1 MRPIICVKNLNDFR
15 KDPQRFGYFTRATRY
30 KGHEHYY
37 IFKPAEKVTYENQ
50 LLSFN
55 KVTYE
60 VLLDIDMLQDL
71 HKDHTAAV
79 AYNIGSRG
87 YASANIVITNDL
99 NKLGSIEHLTLDY
112 LMAVNVWIE
121 EDSESF
127 MDKVYKYSYKETINA
142 NKTNKDSH

>member
-1 MRPIICVKNLNDFR
+1 MRPIICVKHLNGFR
-15 KDPQRFGYFTRATRY
+15 KDPQRFGYFTRATRH

-37 IFKPAEKVTYENQ
+37 IFNPAEKITFDNQ

-55 KVTYE
+55 KVTDE
-60 VLLDIDMLQDL
+60 VLLDIDTLQDL
-71 HKDHTAAV
+71 HRNPTAAV

-87 YASANIVITNDL
+87 NAGANIVIINDL
-99 NKLGSIEHLTLDY
+99 DKLDSIEPLGY

-127 MDKVYKYSYKETINA
+127 MDKLYRHSYKEIINA
-142 NKTNKDSH
+142 SKTND

>member
-1 MRPIICVKNLNDFR
+1 MRPIICVKHLNGFR

-37 IFKPAEKVTYENQ
+37 IFNPAEKVTYDNQ

-71 HKDHTAAV
+71 HKDPTAAV

-87 YASANIVITNDL
+87 YAGANIVITNDL

-121 EDSESF
+121 EDPESF
-127 MDKVYKYSYKETINA
+127 MDKLYRHSYKEIINA
-142 NKTNKDSH
+142 SKTND

>member
-1 MRPIICVKNLNDFR
+1 MRPIICVKHLNGFR

-30 KGHEHYY
+30 KGYEHYY
-37 IFKPAEKVTYENQ
+37 IFNPAEKVTYENQ

-71 HKDHTAAV
+71 HKDPTAAV
-79 AYNIGSRG
+79 AYSIGSRS
-87 YASANIVITNDL
+87 YAGANIVITNDL

-121 EDSESF
+121 EDPESF

>member
-1 MRPIICVKNLNDFR
+1 MKPIICVKHLNGFR
-15 KDPQRFGYFTRATRY
+15 KDPQRFRYFTRATRY
-30 KGHEHYY
+30 KGYEHYY
-37 IFKPAEKVTYENQ
+37 IFKPAEKVTYDKQ

-71 HKDHTAAV
+71 HKDPTAAV

-87 YASANIVITNDL
+87 YTGAYIVITNDL
-99 NKLGSIEHLTLDY
+99 NKLGSILTTLDY

-121 EDSESF
+121 EDPESF

>member
-1 MRPIICVKNLNDFR
+1 MRPIICVKHLNGFR

-37 IFKPAEKVTYENQ
+37 IFNPAEKVTYDNQ

-71 HKDHTAAV
+71 HKDPTAAV

-87 YASANIVITNDL
+87 YAGANIVITNDL

-121 EDSESF
+121 EDPESF

>member
-1 MRPIICVKNLNDFR
+1 MRPIICVKRLNGFR

-37 IFKPAEKVTYENQ
+37 IFNPAEKVTYDNQ

-71 HKDHTAAV
+71 HKDPTAAV
-79 AYNIGSRG
+79 AYNIGSRS
-87 YASANIVITNDL
+87 YAGANIVITNDL

-121 EDSESF
+121 EDPESF
-127 MDKVYKYSYKETINA
+127 MDKVYKYSYKEIINA
-142 NKTNKDSH
+142 SKTND

>member
-1 MRPIICVKNLNDFR
+1 M
-15 KDPQRFGYFTRATRY
+15 A
-30 KGHEHYY
+30 
-37 IFKPAEKVTYENQ
+37 
-50 LLSFN
+50 
-55 KVTYE
+55 
-60 VLLDIDMLQDL
+60 
-71 HKDHTAAV
+71 TAAV

-87 YASANIVITNDL
+87 YAGANIVITNDL

-121 EDSESF
+121 EDPESF